1 MRSRLEKLIYNNT
14 LFCALIFIPFVEPL
28 YFTQLALLD
37 TLFLYWKFA
46 AFAVIIGAW
55 ILRGKTDKVYI
66 GLLLF
71 LLLDCIVTI
80 VNKGNVSQMIT
91 NAITLFAMAIL
102 FGSAAENGSYKFV
115 RVASTVFEI
124 LIFIN
129 FITIVLFP
137 NGLYNFTAV
146 NHHYFLGSRN
156 VMMRTIFP
164 GVCFSVLR
172 SKIEKNKLG
181 IHTLIVMIIAGASL
195 ILVWSAT
202 ALAAYSLFCI
212 CLLLYRAKG
221 TPKWFT
227 VKACYVFSILVF
239 LVIIVF
245 QFQGLFSFMIV
256 DALKKDLTFTGR
268 TILWSSA
275 MLNIAKSP
283 ILGYGL
289 EYLQTIGPKLYRFT
303 AYDSCHNFFLDVLYQ
318 NGIVGFALISILFVS
333 VEKKVDHHI
342 SSRYRTIFILF
353 IFAYSVMINF
363 EPFINGDM
371 RLFVSILFYLNY
383 FNEAKLTEKSSDR
396 HRRFLKLGN
405 LKIER

>member
-91 NAITLFAMAIL
+91 NAITLFVMAVL

-115 RVASTVFEI
+115 RVVSTVFEI

-212 CLLLYRAKG
+212 CLLLYKAKG

-227 VKACYVFSILVF
+227 VKTCYIFALLVF
-239 LVIIVF
+239 LLIIVF
-245 QFQGLFSFMIV
+245 RFQSLFSFFIV
-256 DALKKDLTFTGR
+256 DILKKDLTFTGR

-289 EYLQTIGPKLYRFT
+289 EYLQTIGPKLYKFT

-342 SSRYRTIFILF
+342 SSKYRTIFILF

-371 RLFVSILFYLNY
+371 RLFISMFFYLNY
-383 FNEAKLTEKSSDR
+383 FNEQKIAEKSSHR
-396 HRRFLKLGN
+396 HRRS
-405 LKIER
+405 LKIGSVKID